1 MLNIP
6 EELKKNTPKAV
17 ILDTDAYNE
26 IDDQYTIAYAML
38 SPESDCWQSPP
49 RLSSIPDRSPLRTGW
64 RKAMRKSNTSWGW

>member
-38 SPESDCWQSPP
+38 SPDRVRLLAITAAPFFNSRSVSPA
-49 RLSSIPDRSPLRTGW
+49 DW
-64 RKAMRKSNTSWGW
+64 M

>member
-26 IDDQYTIAYAML
+26 IDDQ
-38 SPESDCWQSPP
+38 
-49 RLSSIPDRSPLRTGW
+49 
-64 RKAMRKSNTSWGW
+64 